1 MKRADKYIRWLTV
14 AALMLSVSAA
24 NLRVACGCAAAAG
37 TTCTSRMSPDEMAPI
52 CCCAELGDGECCE
65 NCCCS
70 EGESPSDK
78 PIAPPT
84 RTSSDESVV
93 VAASPAVDQV
103 AFAADGLTGAVHD
116 GRMSTDGSL
125 AVPSLQSQ
133 HVRIQT

>member
-1 MKRADKYIRWLTV
+1 MKRADKYFRWLTV
-14 AALMLSVSAA
+14 AALVFSVSAA
-24 NLRVACGCAAAAG
+24 NLRVACGCFVTTG
-37 TTCTSRMSPDEMAPI
+37 TDCTSKMSSDETQPG

-70 EGESPSDK
+70 EGEAPSDK

-93 VAASPAVDQV
+93 VAASLAIDQA
-103 AFAADGLTGAVHD
+103 AFTADGLAGAVHD